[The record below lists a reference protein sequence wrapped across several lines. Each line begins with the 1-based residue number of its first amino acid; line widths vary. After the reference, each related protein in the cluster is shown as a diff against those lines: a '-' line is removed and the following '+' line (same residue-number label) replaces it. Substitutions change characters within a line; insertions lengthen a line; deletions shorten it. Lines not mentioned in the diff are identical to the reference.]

1 MSEKLTLFS
10 KKDLKNL
17 IWPLIAE
24 QVLITAIGACDTF
37 MVSSTGEAGISGVS
51 LVDNLSHFVIAL
63 FSAFATG
70 GAVVVS
76 QYIGHKD
83 GDKAN
88 STAHQLLKVAFLAG
102 LLFVALC
109 LPFKELILHLVY
121 RKIDATVMENAV
133 TYFVWIVLSLPF
145 LASYLGCTALCRSIG
160 NSKVTLKV
168 SFIGNLVNTAGNAI
182 LIYVADL
189 GVAGAGI
196 ATFLS
201 RVVTLV
207 VIMGYLS
214 KKDNSIFIELKKI
227 ISLQFNQVGKILKI
241 AVPSAVENSFFQ
253 VGRIFVT
260 SLISSF
266 GVTAISA
273 HAICCTFELISNIP
287 GNAIGLACL
296 TVIGQCIGADEK
308 DQAKAYGKQLMKLTF
323 TGMGMMSVII
333 FTAIPFLILPF
344 HLSSEA
350 RTLAIGVIRT
360 IMIAN
365 VFLWPASFT
374 MPNILRGA
382 GDAKY
387 TMLVSNI
394 SMWLCRVL
402 PCILISNW
410 ILGHYPDNPSIA
422 LYGIRVGMYIDWAF
436 RSTMFGIRF
445 FGKKWLD
452 KKVI

>member
-1 MSEKLTLFS
+1 MSKELTMFS

-24 QVLITAIGACDTF
+24 QILITAIGACDTF

-83 GDKAN
+83 SQKAE
-88 STAHQLLKVAFLAG
+88 STAHQLIKVSFLAG
-102 LLFVALC
+102 LFFVALC
-109 LPFKELILHLVY
+109 LPFKELILRLVY
-121 RKIDATVMENAV
+121 SKIDADVMMNSV
-133 TYFVWIVLSLPF
+133 TYFIWIVLSLPF
-145 LASYLGCTALCRSIG
+145 LAAYLGCTALCRSIG

-182 LIYVADL
+182 LIYGAGL
-189 GVAGAGI
+189 GVMGAGI

-201 RVVTLV
+201 RIVTLV
-207 VIMGYLS
+207 VIMGFLS
-214 KKDNSIFIELKKI
+214 RRENSLTIQFRKI
-227 ISLQFNQVGKILKI
+227 ISWQFNQVGKILKI
-241 AVPSAVENSFFQ
+241 AVPSGVENSFFQ

-266 GVTAISA
+266 GVIATSA
-273 HAICCTFELISNIP
+273 HAICCTFEVISNIP
-287 GNAIGLACL
+287 GVAIGLACL

-308 DQAKAYGKQLMKLTF
+308 EQAKAYGRKLMKMTF
-323 TGMGMMSVII
+323 MGMGMMSVLI
-333 FTAIPFLILPF
+333 FFTIQFLILPF
-344 HLSSEA
+344 NLSDEA
-350 RTLAIGVIRT
+350 RNLAVGVIRT
-360 IMIAN
+360 IMVAN
-365 VFLWPASFT
+365 VVLWPMSFT

-387 TMLVSNI
+387 TMFVSNI
-394 SMWLCRVL
+394 SMWACRVL

-410 ILGHYPDNPSIA
+410 ILAHYPENPAVA

-436 RSTMFGIRF
+436 RTVMFGLRF
-445 FGKKWLD
+445 HGKKWLE